1 MLLIPYVIVF
11 SADKPDTV
19 RLESNAT
26 ENSDCSELLLV
37 KFACNVSDSNPPIIK
52 YYLVGDDEGVTFSNS
67 GIWIQPVSKGGKHV
81 YSCLAQHA
89 LENITSSDNVS
100 LTVNGK
106 FLLIAL
112 LHKMEFR
119 SFLQCV
125 LHWSS
130 ITMPA
135 FLVIWRTKCLKD
147 ITQNQKYYFSR
158 YVDSRDDRIV
168 KLDK

>member
-52 YYLVGDDEGVTFSNS
+52 YYLVGDDEGVTFSKS
-67 GIWIQPVSKGGKHV
+67 GMWIQPVSKGGKHV

-89 LENITSSDNVS
+89 LKNTTSSNNVS

-112 LHKMEFR
+112 LHN
-119 SFLQCV
+119 
-125 LHWSS
+125 
-130 ITMPA
+130 I
-135 FLVIWRTKCLKD
+135 
-147 ITQNQKYYFSR
+147 
-158 YVDSRDDRIV
+158 
-168 KLDK
+168 

>member
-1 MLLIPYVIVF
+1 MLLIPYVIV
-11 SADKPDTV
+11 SSTDKPDTV

-37 KFACNVSDSNPPIIK
+37 KFACNVSDSNPSIIK
-52 YYLVGDDEGVTFSNS
+52 YYLVGDDDGVTFSNS
-67 GIWIQPVSKGGKHV
+67 GMWIQPVSKGGKHV

-89 LENITSSDNVS
+89 LENITSSNNVS

-119 SFLQCV
+119 SF
-125 LHWSS
+125 
-130 ITMPA
+130 
-135 FLVIWRTKCLKD
+135 
-147 ITQNQKYYFSR
+147 FSVCFALIFHHNASLSG
-158 YVDSRDDRIV
+158 YM
-168 KLDK
+168 